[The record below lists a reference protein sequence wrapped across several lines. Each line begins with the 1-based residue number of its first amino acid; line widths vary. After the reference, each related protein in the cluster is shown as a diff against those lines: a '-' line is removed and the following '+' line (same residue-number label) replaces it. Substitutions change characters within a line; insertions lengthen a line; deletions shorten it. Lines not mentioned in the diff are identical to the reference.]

1 MDIVTLQLAKK
12 YTKESLLGA
21 GAVKGEKGDPGEPGP
36 VGPIGPKGPPGV
48 PGPKGDPGP
57 PGPQGIQG
65 VQGIQGPPGP
75 QGEAGADGQQG
86 VQGIPGEPGD
96 PFLIQK
102 IYPTAAAMHAG
113 YATDGIEEGQ
123 LVGISTETGGEDGGK
138 LYIKGPVDY
147 EFFFDLASVDGIA
160 GPPGPQGVQ
169 GVPGQKGDQGEP
181 GPAGPQGIQ
190 GEQGI
195 QGPAGPGLPTGGT
208 AGQIPVKASG
218 TDYDVQWA
226 DPPQGGDPDA
236 VPTKVLTLAEYN
248 ALSKEEKQADMLYA
262 ITDDRPGGSGSGG
275 GGGGAGNYS
284 TEETRVGTWI
294 DGKPLYRRVFVAET
308 AGKSDLAWT
317 FDFDPVDEM
326 VDLYAFLHTNAP
338 ADIRTNYYQ
347 HSSDKFQV
355 WTDRTRKTINT
366 VIGAAQLNQGIGR
379 LRIFLLYTKTTD
391 QPTKEIAVNLFL
403 QK

>member
-21 GAVKGEKGDPGEPGP
+21 GAIKGEKGDPGDPGP
-36 VGPIGPKGPPGV
+36 IGPVGPKGPPGV
-48 PGPKGDPGP
+48 PGQKGDPGP
-57 PGPQGIQG
+57 AGAQGLQG

-75 QGEAGADGQQG
+75 KGEAGADGQQG

-102 IYPTAAAMHAG
+102 IYPTTAAMHAG
-113 YATDGIEEGQ
+113 YATDGIAEGQ

-138 LYIKGPVDY
+138 LYVKGSVDY
-147 EFFFDLASVDGIA
+147 EFFFDLARVDGIV

-169 GVPGQKGDQGEP
+169 GVPGHKGDQGEP

-248 ALSKEEKQADMLYA
+248 ALSKEEKQADVLYA

-275 GGGGAGNYS
+275 GGGEVYS
-284 TEETRVGTWI
+284 TEETRIGTWI
-294 DGKPLYRRVFVAET
+294 DGKPLYRRVLVPEPQQ
-308 AGKSDLAWT
+308 KEMLVY
-317 FDFDPVDEM
+317 DFDYGFIDTITEI
-326 VDLYAFLHTNAP
+326 YATLNTGRP
-338 ADIRTNYYQ
+338 ADITTNYYQ
-347 HSSDKFQV
+347 QSNDKFRI
-355 WTDRTRKTINT
+355 WTDRN
-366 VIGAAQLNQGIGR
+366 LNQLCLESGSIQVSQG
-379 LRIFLLYTKTTD
+379 LEKVFIFLFYTKTTD